1 MDIIVSQTNY
11 TPEEASLLLEKHNG
25 DYMTVIR
32 NYLGVPPP
40 KPKPIVSVN
49 QEIYKMLRKQ
59 VDITE
64 FNNKQ
69 VI

>member
-11 TPEEASLLLEKHNG
+11 TPEEASELLEKHNG

-32 NYLGVPPP
+32 NYLGVPPQ
-40 KPKPIVSVN
+40 KQKPIVSVN
-49 QEIYKMLRKQ
+49 QEIYRMLRKQ

-64 FNNKQ
+64 YNNKQ

>member
-11 TPEEASLLLEKHNG
+11 TLEEASELLEKHNG

-40 KPKPIVSVN
+40 KQKPIVSVN
-49 QEIYKMLRKQ
+49 QEIYRMLRKQ

-64 FNNKQ
+64 YNNKQ

>member
-11 TPEEASLLLEKHNG
+11 TPEEASELLEKYNG

-32 NYLGVPPP
+32 NYLGVQSP

-64 FNNKQ
+64 YNNKLS
-69 VI
+69 

>member
-11 TPEEASLLLEKHNG
+11 TPEEASELLEKHNG

-32 NYLGVPPP
+32 NYLGILPQ
-40 KPKPIVSVN
+40 KQKPIVSVN
-49 QEIYKMLRKQ
+49 QEIYRMLRKQ

-64 FNNKQ
+64 YNNKQ

>member
-11 TPEEASLLLEKHNG
+11 TPEEASELLKKHNG
-25 DYMTVIR
+25 DYMAVIR
-32 NYLGVPPP
+32 NYLGVPPLKQ
-40 KPKPIVSVN
+40 KPVISIN
-49 QEIYKMLRKQ
+49 QEIYRMLRKQ

-64 FNNKQ
+64 YNNKQ

>member
-11 TPEEASLLLEKHNG
+11 SPEEASLLLEKHNG
-25 DYMTVIR
+25 DYMTIIR

-40 KPKPIVSVN
+40 KQKSVVSMN
-49 QEIYKMLRKQ
+49 QEIYRMLRKQ

-64 FNNKQ
+64 YNNKQ
-69 VI
+69 LI